1 MIQGKSNYPQ
11 LANSTI
17 DTNKEKTIVKSLFC
31 HFYTILQ
38 KRCKFRKLVCMDSVI
53 KKQAV
58 FIFTVNNDYRKMR
71 MITEQKMNRQR
82 EAYCITKKEK

>member
-1 MIQGKSNYPQ
+1 
-11 LANSTI
+11 
-17 DTNKEKTIVKSLFC
+17 
-31 HFYTILQ
+31 
-38 KRCKFRKLVCMDSVI
+38 MDSVI

-82 EAYCITKKEK
+82 EGYCITEKDATCNISDRKSLLNELLFSVEEVQ